1 MMNTS
6 SHFFAAT
13 ALVITAAVI
22 HGLMR
27 TDNNTKALD
36 IARYYTMKRVTGDVD
51 GAKAIVDDDTK
62 WPTAACQAAFNT
74 SSASDA
80 CMLARRA
87 LRDGI
92 LLKMNCF
99 AYNSQVC
106 TYLRNVTAGI
116 VQNRTVG
123 GLTQFYGRSLVGV
136 VPGQSSLTYRQ
147 VIRTAIEKAPLL
159 FHASYKA
166 SQADDFYVL
175 RTGLY
180 NLVAFTIF
188 ANLVVHILDER
199 QMSWSS
205 RLTMRFLVFML
216 ATLLPTGLFLIGSLA
231 SAMTLLV
238 AIWLPSLIVLFYYE
252 AFLDASITRPWYA
265 FLLHGA
271 RRFASDRLCLALRV

>member
-1 MMNTS
+1 MMSTW

-27 TDNNTKALD
+27 TDTNTKALD

-51 GAKAIVDDDTK
+51 GAKAIVDDDTR
-62 WPTAACQAAFNT
+62 WPSAACQAALNT
-74 SSASDA
+74 SNPSDT

-123 GLTQFYGRSLVGV
+123 GATVYVGRSLAGII
-136 VPGQSSLTYRQ
+136 PGQASLTYRQ

-159 FHASYKA
+159 FHPSYKA

-188 ANLVVHILDER
+188 ANLAVHILDQR

-231 SAMTLLV
+231 SSMTLLV
-238 AIWLPSLIVLFYYE
+238 AIWLPSLVVLFYYE
-252 AFLDASITRPWYA
+252 AFLDASITRPW
-265 FLLHGA
+265 
-271 RRFASDRLCLALRV
+271 